1 MLNVVDQILEMTEYC
16 SQNSCSRSSKYDRL
30 HYKLRDTD
38 YVLVEVH
45 NKTLPKI
52 INRHTGKKRD
62 SLPDA
67 NDDNDSGISSL
78 YKKPSLTKYSP
89 VNMTENEIRMN
100 KLINRLDDLDLK
112 ITSATTKAETFKK
125 LSTSST
131 EVFDDEKS
139 RIILSKMKSME
150 EKIAAAL

>member
-1 MLNVVDQILEMTEYC
+1 MDCNISFYF
-16 SQNSCSRSSKYDRL
+16 
-30 HYKLRDTD
+30 
-38 YVLVEVH
+38 
-45 NKTLPKI
+45 
-52 INRHTGKKRD
+52 RD

-139 RIILSKMKSME
+139 RIILSKMKLME